1 MKPAIEIMR
10 ERAAAVVSDLLAR
23 VPAGSIRAAFAG
35 GSVGRG
41 EVWSSSRNGTL
52 EIFSDIDLY
61 VIVADDADAALVR
74 RAAVSVAAALPP
86 ADAGTRFRRGAD
98 IGVYRLDDLLAQPV
112 RPGTVDLAENHLWLF
127 GERDVA
133 ARLAAAP
140 SRAME
145 RSEALYL
152 LENRAWD
159 LLDVPPEESAATTA
173 KVMLDVL
180 AAHLIA
186 EGRFVPTYERRR
198 GAAEREEVR
207 LASSAAREAIAAAE
221 RFRRGEI
228 IDMVAVDALA
238 HVTEAWCVLGNVI
251 LLGGADVADPA
262 AILAQRCCRGKRV
275 ANYREFVQSRH
286 GRAASRLGA
295 ALSGLRFTALSP
307 RAALRTHAVV
317 RGLIESQR
325 LSPDAVAFH
334 SSYVARLASRVAPQE
349 TTLDRRVRAAM
360 KASA

>member
-10 ERAAAVVSDLLAR
+10 ERAAAVVRDLLAR
-23 VPAGSIRAAFAG
+23 VPAGAIRAAFAG

-61 VIVADDADAALVR
+61 VIVADDADVALVR
-74 RAAVSVAAALPP
+74 RAAASVAAALPA

-133 ARLAAAP
+133 RLLTAP
-140 SRAME
+140 SRPME

-159 LLDVPPEESAATTA
+159 LLDVPTEETAATTA

-198 GAAEREEVR
+198 AAAEREEVR
-207 LASSAAREAIAAAE
+207 LASSAAREAVAAAE

-228 IDMVAVDALA
+228 IDMVAVDALT
-238 HVTEAWCVLGNVI
+238 HVTEAWCVLGDVI
-251 LLGGADVADPA
+251 LFGGEGVADPA
-262 AILAQRCCRGKRV
+262 AILAQRCHRGNRV

-286 GRAASRLGA
+286 GRGASRLGA

-325 LSPDAVAFH
+325 VGPDTVAFH
-334 SSYVARLASRVAPQE
+334 SSYVARLAARVAPQE